1 MEQLNHQK
9 RSDVQAEA
17 DFLPQL
23 ERGSRIS
30 LEKQLVRAIRS
41 AIDSGRLRSGMRL
54 PSSRRLAAALQVNR
68 NTVVN
73 ALEHLMAEDYLTGKP
88 GSGAFVSAQIPLSS
102 DALGRA
108 SEPPTLHELP
118 YLPEPAIAPRFTGAF
133 VGGVC
138 QPSMTAFPLAQWR
151 KAWRQA
157 TRHVPAPQYSDSA
170 GEPGLRA
177 AVADYLA
184 HARGLHCSPDDLLI
198 TSGATQGFALVA
210 QALLSPGMM
219 VAFEEPGYPLAR
231 QVFEQHA
238 ARLLLVPVDQSGL
251 CVEHLP
257 EGSMGPKLVY
267 VTPSHQFPLGVRL
280 SAARRLALLE
290 WATRHDAL
298 ILEDDYDSEFRYDA
312 PPLPPLASLDSTGR
326 VIYVG
331 TFSKALSPSLRI
343 GYVLSPLLREHLRRL
358 KCWMDYHS
366 STPTQLALEYFL
378 KEGYFAQ
385 HIRRMRRLYAEK
397 RAVLVQALSPVQAV
411 ASVRGLEAGLHAF
424 VACDAQVRIES
435 LVQNCLRQGILL
447 MDLSRYYAAEPC
459 QRGVV
464 LGYGGL
470 EQHEIEWIGRQ
481 IRLACITNGALA
493 GQYEGNGSRS

>member
-1 MEQLNHQK
+1 MEQLHHQK
-9 RSDVQAEA
+9 RSGVQAEA

-30 LEKQLVRAIRS
+30 LEKQLVRAIRE
-41 AIDSGRLRSGMRL
+41 AIESGRLHPGMRL

-73 ALEHLMAEDYLTGKP
+73 ALEQMIAEDYLTGKP
-88 GSGAFVSAQIPLSS
+88 GSGTFVSEQVSLSF
-102 DALGRA
+102 DASRGADA
-108 SEPPTLHELP
+108 SPTFHGLPP
-118 YLPEPAIAPRFTGAF
+118 LPEPAIAPRSAGAL
-133 VGGVC
+133 VGGIC
-138 QPSMTAFPLAQWR
+138 QPSMTAFPLTQWR

-157 TRHVPAPQYSDSA
+157 TRQVPAPQYSDPA

-177 AVADYLA
+177 AVAGYLA
-184 HARGLHCSPDDLLI
+184 HARGLRCSPEDLLI
-198 TSGATQGFALVA
+198 TSGATQAFALIA
-210 QALLSPGMM
+210 QALFSPEMM

-231 QVFEQHA
+231 QVFKQHA
-238 ARLLLVPVDQSGL
+238 AHLLLVPVDENGL

-280 SAARRLALLE
+280 STARRVALLE
-290 WATRHDAL
+290 WARRHDAL
-298 ILEDDYDSEFRYDA
+298 IVEDDYDSEFRYDA
-312 PPLPPLASLDSTGR
+312 PPLPLLASLDSTNR

-343 GYVLSPLLREHLRRL
+343 GYVLAPLLRERLRRL
-358 KCWMDYHS
+358 KYWMDYHS

-397 RAVLVQALSPVQAV
+397 RALLVQALSPVQAV

-424 VACDAQVRIES
+424 IACDTQVQIER
-435 LVQNCLRQGILL
+435 LVQNCLRQRILL
-447 MDLSRYYAAEPC
+447 TDLRRYYAVEPH

-464 LGYGGL
+464 LGYGRL
-470 EQHEIEWIGRQ
+470 ERDEIEWVGRQ
-481 IRLACITNGALA
+481 IRLACTT
-493 GQYEGNGSRS
+493 RSHER

>member
-1 MEQLNHQK
+1 MEPLNHQN
-9 RSDVQAEA
+9 RSGVQAEA
-17 DFLPQL
+17 DFFLPQL

-41 AIDSGRLRSGMRL
+41 AIESGRLRPGMRL

-68 NTVVN
+68 NTVVS

-88 GSGAFVSAQIPLSS
+88 GSGTFVSAQIPLSS
-102 DALGRA
+102 DVSRRA
-108 SEPPTLHELP
+108 SEPPTLHGLP
-118 YLPEPAIAPRFTGAF
+118 PLPEPAIASRFAGTL

-138 QPSMTAFPLAQWR
+138 QPSMTAFPLAHWR

-157 TRHVPAPQYSDSA
+157 TRHAPAPQYSDPA

-184 HARGLHCSPDDLLI
+184 HARGVHCSPDDLLI

-210 QALLSPGMM
+210 QALLSPAMV

-231 QVFEQHA
+231 QVFERHA
-238 ARLLLVPVDQSGL
+238 ARLLLVPIDQSGL

-257 EGSMGPKLVY
+257 EGPMSPKLVY

-280 SAARRLALLE
+280 SAARRAALLE
-290 WATRHDAL
+290 WARRNDAF

-331 TFSKALSPSLRI
+331 TFSKALSPNLRI
-343 GYVLSPLLREHLRRL
+343 GYVLSPLLRERLRHL
-358 KCWMDYHS
+358 KCWVDYHS

-397 RAVLVQALSPVQAV
+397 RAALVQALSPVQAM

-424 VACDAQVRIES
+424 VACDAQVQIES
-435 LVQNCLRQGILL
+435 LVQDCLRQGILL
-447 MDLSRYYAAEPC
+447 MDLRHYYAAEPC

-470 EQHEIEWIGRQ
+470 ERHEIEWIGRQ
-481 IRLACITNGALA
+481 IRVACAIRSAPVQA
-493 GQYEGNGSRS
+493 GCE